1 MKNCLR
7 KTISILAIAFFVVV
21 SFFAFTTEVDAAK
34 KFKKIKFSHNQPPR
48 PNAIWQAS
56 ALTFQNFLRIHSKGK
71 LDTKIYPASQLGW
84 DRDVAKKVKMGS
96 VQMQLVVLNNLSQ
109 FDQRLDILTLPFMI
123 GSFEGAQKVLTSD
136 ISKKLMTDFR
146 KKTGIRMLA
155 LIAGAFRNMMNSKH
169 PINKPS
175 DLGDLK
181 MRIAKNPIMIGTYK
195 ALGGS
200 TIGMKGSEL
209 YAALGTGAVDGH
221 DGGTA
226 WAYGM
231 KFHEVAKHMAVTMH
245 QLVSGSLIINEKYYQ
260 SLPKNLQAAIQKA
273 ARDTAAW
280 SNKYC
285 QAQHDYAISE
295 FKKAGLKITTPN
307 LAPFQNA
314 VTPVYKKFA
323 DRVGGL
329 SLIKKVQ
336 EMGK

>member
-1 MKNCLR
+1 MKFCSR
-7 KTISILAIAFFVVV
+7 RVIGTFTIAFFVVA
-21 SFFAFTTEVDAAK
+21 SFLAIAPKVDAAK
-34 KFKKIKFSHNQPPR
+34 KKVMKFSHNQPPR
-48 PNAIWQAS
+48 PNAIWQA
-56 ALTFQNFLRIHSKGK
+56 AATTFQNFLRIHSKGK
-71 LDTKIYPASQLGW
+71 LDTKIFPASQLGW
-84 DRDVAKKVKMGS
+84 DRQVAKKVKMGS

-123 GSFEGAQKVLTSD
+123 GSFEGAHKVLNSD
-136 ISKKLMTDFR
+136 IANKLMTDFR

-195 ALGGS
+195 SLGGS

-209 YAALGTGAVDGH
+209 YSALSTGAVDGH

-260 SLPKNLQAAIQKA
+260 KLPKNLQAAVQKA

-295 FKKAGLKITTPN
+295 FKKAGLKITNPN

-314 VTPVYKKFA
+314 VAPVYKQFA
-323 DRVGGL
+323 DRVGGMA
-329 SLIKKVQ
+329 LIKKVQ